1 MSVPRPRVL
10 IVGPLPP
17 PMGGV
22 QLMIDMQLHS
32 SLARTFELAT
42 VDTSKRQ
49 LRWAVENPTWK
60 TPFYFLR
67 DFGRLL
73 RGLMTFRPH
82 VVLVHAAPSLSFL
95 RDWVFMVTARLS
107 GARVVC
113 HYHGTLHT
121 KFPSGETPRGRALGR
136 FLMGAANQ
144 VIVLGPTYQ
153 REMGDAWHR
162 TLAWAPNVCDVDLY
176 RAIPR
181 DEPAPWLA
189 PGDRPVL
196 FIGRLS
202 APKGLYDL
210 YDAIPRVLERHPSAK
225 FVMVG
230 VAENEA
236 MEPVVRAEADRRG
249 ISERLVFRGSLDG
262 REKAAAYATS
272 QMIVV
277 PSWTEAFPLV
287 IPEAMAAGLPIIASA
302 VGAIPDF
309 VKDGEDGFLVPPR
322 DPTALAAAIVRL
334 LDDEEM
340 RRRMSERVRERAPR
354 EFAIEVGCGKVAKI
368 LSGVVASGTNEMTRE
383 EAIAVLERFLRGDSR
398 SPYEWDD
405 FLHSRFHVPEVEAI
419 RRKCEEIGFV
429 HVTAVYGRYVSEK
442 GDRAF
447 EALLERLKAGRGPDD
462 E

>member
-1 MSVPRPRVL
+1 VSASRPRVL

-32 SLARTFELAT
+32 SLAREFELQP

-60 TPFYFLR
+60 TPFYFVR
-67 DFGRLL
+67 DFFRLL
-73 RGLMTFRPH
+73 GALVGFRPR

-95 RDWVFMVTARLS
+95 RDWVFMLTARAC
-107 GARVVC
+107 GARVIC

-121 KFPSGETPRGRALGR
+121 KFPSGETTGGRAIGG
-136 FLMGAANQ
+136 FLMGAAHQ

-153 REMGDAWHR
+153 RAMGEAWHR
-162 TLAWAPNVCDVDLY
+162 TLAWAPNVCDVDLF
-176 RAIPR
+176 RSIPR

-202 APKGLYDL
+202 APKGLFDL
-210 YDAIPRVLERHPSAK
+210 YEAIQLVLAKHPRAR

-236 MEPVVRAEADRRG
+236 MEPVVRAEAEKRG
-249 ISERLVFRGSLDG
+249 IAPRVLFRGSLAG
-262 REKAAAYATS
+262 REKAAAYVTS
-272 QMIVV
+272 ELIVV

-287 IPEAMAAGLPIIASA
+287 IPEAMAAGLPVVATA

-322 DPTALAAAIVRL
+322 HPGALAAAIVRL
-334 LDDEEM
+334 LDDEPL
-340 RRRMSERVRERAPR
+340 RRRMSERVRERAPK
-354 EFAIEVGCGKVAKI
+354 EFAIEVGCSKVAE
-368 LSGVVASGTNEMTRE
+368 VVKSVMTQGGSTE
-383 EAIAVLERFLRGDSR
+383 DSR
-398 SPYEWDD
+398 
-405 FLHSRFHVPEVEAI
+405 
-419 RRKCEEIGFV
+419 
-429 HVTAVYGRYVSEK
+429 
-442 GDRAF
+442 
-447 EALLERLKAGRGPDD
+447 
-462 E
+462 